1 MTPVYRLYRQI
12 RVYNHWETVYKLTN
26 TVNYPKP
33 SRMVVYGV
41 MVLNSSGGLV
51 FYQQYHANSPQL
63 DSNEGIIIGST
74 LNALHTISVQIS
86 PTPRSSGFTELDC
99 TTWKLNCLQTITGLK
114 FIVFTDLQHQK
125 AGDLLQQI
133 YRLYADYVLKNPF
146 YTLEMPV
153 ANSCQKFVTEVQ
165 KLISNSH

>member
-1 MTPVYRLYRQI
+1 
-12 RVYNHWETVYKLTN
+12 
-26 TVNYPKP
+26 
-33 SRMVVYGV
+33 MVVYGV

-51 FYQQYHANSPQL
+51 FYQQYHQNSPAL
-63 DSNEGIIIGST
+63 DSNETIIIGST
-74 LNALHTISVQIS
+74 LHALHTLSVQIS
-86 PTPRSSGFTELDC
+86 PVPRSSGFTELEC
-99 TTWKLNCLQTITGLK
+99 TSWKLNCLQTVTGLK

-125 AGDLLQQI
+125 ADSLLQQI

-165 KLISNSH
+165 KLISILNPH